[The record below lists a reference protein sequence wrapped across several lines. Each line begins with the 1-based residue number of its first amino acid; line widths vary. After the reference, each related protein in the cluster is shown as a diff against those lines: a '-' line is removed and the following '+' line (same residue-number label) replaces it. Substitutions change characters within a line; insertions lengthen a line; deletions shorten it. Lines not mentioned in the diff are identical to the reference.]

1 MNSLNF
7 DDLKN
12 KDIDYSKIVN
22 HTIDVTLDSILCI
35 DHEDIKK
42 LDKYIELSLKQNPKY
57 IITSNKSEIVN
68 DKVLKFEKYD
78 KIFNQILQK
87 IAPNYNN
94 LDFFGITGT
103 NGKTTSAF
111 YLNQLI
117 GEDNL
122 FVGTIDE
129 EQKYFFTKEKILTT
143 PKLFNIVKLI
153 SLQNKKIKSVSLEVS
168 SHALEQNRLGNLK
181 FLISGFTNLSQDHLD
196 YHGSLKNYLHAK
208 SKLFQKGISEKFVYI
223 DSASSKEIVEI
234 SDIDS
239 YSIGTKESNDVTL
252 LNFDDE
258 MIKFNIDGI
267 QVESGLNL
275 TGPKYIEN
283 FLLAFSMA
291 YYSDQYNLEDLIT
304 SSENLTNPPGRFES
318 IALENKTVVVDYA
331 HTPLAI
337 KEVIKYA
344 KSKYDNVTVVLGAGG
359 DRDKSKRVKMGEA
372 TINANHVIIT
382 NDNPRSEDPIAISKN
397 ILEGIPL
404 NKNTDVILDRK
415 EAIYKGV
422 ESLKDNEVLLILG
435 KGHEKVQEVQNEF
448 LPFDDF
454 KIAKEALELRSWL
467 ELLYPVE

>member
-35 DHEDIKK
+35 DHEDKKK

-57 IITSNKSEIVN
+57 VITSNKSEIVN
-68 DKVLKFEKYD
+68 DKVLRFEQYD
-78 KIFNQILQK
+78 KIFNEILQK
-87 IAPNYNN
+87 IAPNFNN

-196 YHGSLKNYLHAK
+196 YHGSLKNYLNAK
-208 SKLFQKGISEKFVYI
+208 SKLFQKGVSEKFVYI
-223 DSASSKEIVEI
+223 DSKESKELVEI
-234 SDIDS
+234 SNIDS
-239 YSIGTKESNDVTL
+239 YSIGTKENNDVRL
-252 LNFDDE
+252 LNFDNKK
-258 MIKFNIDGI
+258 INFSIDGT
-267 QVESGLNL
+267 QVECELNL
-275 TGPKYIEN
+275 SGPKYIEN

-291 YYSDQYNLEDLIT
+291 YYSDQYNLNDLVT
-304 SSENLTNPPGRFES
+304 SSHNLTNPPGRFES
-318 IALENKTVVVDYA
+318 ITLENKTVVVDYA
-331 HTPLAI
+331 HTPVAI
-337 KEVIKYA
+337 KEAIQYA
-344 KSKYDNVTVVLGAGG
+344 KSKYNFVTIVLGAGG
-359 DRDKSKRVKMGEA
+359 NRDKSKRVKMGEA
-372 TINANHVIIT
+372 TRNADYIIIT
-382 NDNPRSEDPIAISKN
+382 NDNPRSEDPLEISKN

-404 NKNTDVILDRK
+404 NKKTDVILDRK
-415 EAIYKGV
+415 KAIYKGI
-422 ESLKDNEVLLILG
+422 ERLKDNEVLLILG
-435 KGHEKVQEVQNEF
+435 KGHEKVQEVQNKF
-448 LPFDDF
+448 FPFDDI
-454 KIAKEALELRSWL
+454 KIAKEALELRS
-467 ELLYPVE
+467 

>member
-1 MNSLNF
+1 MKSLNF

-291 YYSDQYNLEDLIT
+291 YYSDQYNLNDLIT
-304 SSENLTNPPGRFES
+304 SSENLTNPPGRFETFT
-318 IALENKTVVVDYA
+318 LENKTVVVDYA
-331 HTPLAI
+331 HTPIAI
-337 KEVIKYA
+337 KETIKYA
-344 KSKYDNVTVVLGAGG
+344 KSITV
-359 DRDKSKRVKMGEA
+359 
-372 TINANHVIIT
+372 
-382 NDNPRSEDPIAISKN
+382 
-397 ILEGIPL
+397 
-404 NKNTDVILDRK
+404 
-415 EAIYKGV
+415 
-422 ESLKDNEVLLILG
+422 
-435 KGHEKVQEVQNEF
+435 
-448 LPFDDF
+448 
-454 KIAKEALELRSWL
+454 
-467 ELLYPVE
+467 

>member
-7 DDLKN
+7 DDLKS

-57 IITSNKSEIVN
+57 IITSNKSEILN

-223 DSASSKEIVEI
+223 DSASSKEIVEM

-382 NDNPRSEDPIAISKN
+382 NDNPRSEDPIEISKN

-454 KIAKEALELRSWL
+454 KIAKEALELRS
-467 ELLYPVE
+467 

>member
-1 MNSLNF
+1 MKSLNL
-7 DDLKN
+7 DDLN
-12 KDIDYSKIVN
+12 GKDIDYSKIVN

-35 DHEDIKK
+35 DHEDKKK
-42 LDKYIELSLKQNPKY
+42 LDNYIELSLKLNPKY

-68 DKVLKFEKYD
+68 DRVLRFRQYD
-78 KIFNQILQK
+78 IIFNKILQE
-87 IAPNYNN
+87 IAPNFNK
-94 LDFFGITGT
+94 LDYFGITGT

-208 SKLFQKGISEKFVYI
+208 SKLFQKGVSEKFVYI
-223 DSASSKEIVEI
+223 DSADSKEIVEI
-234 SDIDS
+234 SNIDS
-239 YSIGTKESNDVTL
+239 YSIGTKEINDVRL
-252 LNFDDE
+252 LNFDDKK
-258 MIKFNIDGI
+258 IKFSIDGN
-267 QVESGLNL
+267 QVESELNL

-291 YYSDQYNLEDLIT
+291 YYSDKYNLNDLIK
-304 SSENLTNPPGRFES
+304 SIENLTNPPGRFES
-318 IALENKTVVVDYA
+318 ITLENKTIVVDYA
-331 HTPLAI
+331 HTPVAI
-337 KEVIKYA
+337 KETIKYA
-344 KSKYDNVTVVLGAGG
+344 KSRYNKVTVVLGAGG
-359 DRDKSKRVKMGEA
+359 DRDKSKRIKMGEA
-372 TINANHVIIT
+372 TTKADYVIIT

-422 ESLKDNEVLLILG
+422 ERLKDNEVLLILG
-435 KGHEKVQEVQNEF
+435 KGHEKVQEVQNELF
-448 LPFDDF
+448 PFDDI
-454 KIAKEALELRSWL
+454 KIAKEALELRS
-467 ELLYPVE
+467 

>member
-7 DDLKN
+7 DDLKS

-291 YYSDQYNLEDLIT
+291 YYSDQYNLDDLIT
-304 SSENLTNPPGRFES
+304 SSENLTNPPGRFETIS
-318 IALENKTVVVDYA
+318 FENKTVVVDYA

-337 KEVIKYA
+337 KEVIEYA
-344 KSKYDNVTVVLGAGG
+344 KNSYDNVTVVLGAGG

-448 LPFDDF
+448 LPFDDI
-454 KIAKEALELRSWL
+454 KIAKEALELRS
-467 ELLYPVE
+467 

>member
-7 DDLKN
+7 DDLKS

-57 IITSNKSEIVN
+57 IITSNKSEILN

-382 NDNPRSEDPIAISKN
+382 NDNPRSEDPIEISKN

-454 KIAKEALELRSWL
+454 KIAKEALELRS
-467 ELLYPVE
+467 